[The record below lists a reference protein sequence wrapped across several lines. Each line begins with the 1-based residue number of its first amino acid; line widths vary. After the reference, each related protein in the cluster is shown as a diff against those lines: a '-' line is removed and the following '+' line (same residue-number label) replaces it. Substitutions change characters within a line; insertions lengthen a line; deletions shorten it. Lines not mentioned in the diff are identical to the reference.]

1 MAAPKHSIEFVSDLY
16 FSLKREKFPQ
26 IVLAIFA
33 AVLVAALLMTF
44 IEGSPEA
51 MLKGEQGFLDRL
63 ATAIYYGVVTIT
75 TVGYGDYSPQTAGG
89 RFLAVVLMLFG
100 MVFVSMLTAT
110 IASIFV
116 ERKIREGRGLMMLKD
131 IRNHIVFCGWKKDLA
146 KLLTEILAINDDLTP
161 RDNANLLSRKRSE

>member
-1 MAAPKHSIEFVSDLY
+1 MPAPKHSFEVLSDLY

-26 IVLAIFA
+26 IVLAIFV

-44 IEGSPEA
+44 VESSPKA
-51 MLKGEQGFLDRL
+51 MLEQEQGFFDRL

-100 MVFVSMLTAT
+100 MVIL
-110 IASIFV
+110 
-116 ERKIREGRGLMMLKD
+116 GLL
-131 IRNHIVFCGWKKDLA
+131 HVPFP
-146 KLLTEILAINDDLTP
+146 LLLPGFLILAPIGSFIIWRHRNTV
-161 RDNANLLSRKRSE
+161 EEV